1 MKKIFILFLSIIL
14 LLSLSSCDSNDKK
27 MKGFTYEELGEYLS
41 TIDGLTNPEDET
53 VIPCGEDQI
62 YVLKSMY
69 INQDNAALN
78 SKICLWGLF
87 TLKKESTRHSEGYS
101 YELIDPYTDLGIPH
115 EHPSKYMQETK
126 KPDEFAYYLESYN
139 YNSSPHWTEWVKYH
153 IPVHPEYRHYEPGGN
168 FSTVWFNPSTGALE
182 EVVYICEKE
191 NETEIYIIYQEI
203 GLFNGFGINTY
214 LTSEELHETLIASD
228 LKMADM
234 NKGTVKEFSD
244 WFMCK
249 YCEEIPPAFAD
260 IKAEVIYY
268 TTKGVYSTEFEESEY
283 NDPSIFYEDLKN
295 LGVNFDELRSYI
307 IKATVPHDGTVQD
320 IFWELI
326 G

>member
-1 MKKIFILFLSIIL
+1 MKKVFFIFICTVLLFA
-14 LLSLSSCDSNDKK
+14 LSSCDGGDKK

-41 TIDGLTNPEDET
+41 TIDGLTSAEDEV

-62 YVLKSMY
+62 YVIKSRY
-69 INQDNAALN
+69 ISSSHESKN
-78 SKICLWGLF
+78 SKICLSKLF
-87 TLKKESTRHSEGYS
+87 SLKKENTLKLEGYS
-101 YELIDPYTDLGIPH
+101 YEIIDPFIDLGIPH
-115 EHPSKYMQETK
+115 SDKYMQSTRIPK
-126 KPDEFAYYLESYN
+126 EFAYRLEAYN

-153 IPVHPEYRHYEPGGN
+153 IPVHQEHRFYEPGGN
-168 FSTVWFNPSTGALE
+168 FSAVWYNPSTNAVE

-214 LTSEELHETLIASD
+214 LTSEELHEKLKASNFKMRV
-228 LKMADM
+228 LK
-234 NKGTVKEFSD
+234 KGTVKEFSD
-244 WFMCK
+244 WFMGE
-249 YCEEIPPAFAD
+249 YVNEIPPAFAD
-260 IKAEVIYY
+260 IKDKYVYY
-268 TTKGVYSTEFEESEY
+268 TVYGNGFPIGGTYENY
-283 NDPSIFYEDLKN
+283 NAVEMFIPDLEQ

-307 IKATVPHDGTVQD
+307 IKATVPHNGTIQD

>member
-1 MKKIFILFLSIIL
+1 MKKVFFIFLCTVLLFA
-14 LLSLSSCDSNDKK
+14 LSSCDGGDKK
-27 MKGFTYEELGEYLS
+27 MDGFTYEELGEYFS
-41 TIDGLTNPEDET
+41 TIDGLTSAEDEV

-62 YVLKSMY
+62 YVIKSRY
-69 INQDNAALN
+69 ISSSHESKN
-78 SKICLWGLF
+78 SKIRLSGLF
-87 TLKKESTRHSEGYS
+87 SLKKENTLKLEGYS
-101 YELIDPYTDLGIPH
+101 YEIIDPFNDLGIPH
-115 EHPSKYMQETK
+115 SDKYMQSTRIPK
-126 KPDEFAYYLESYN
+126 EFAYRLEAYN

-153 IPVHPEYRHYEPGGN
+153 IPVHPEHRFYEPGGN
-168 FSTVWFNPSTGALE
+168 FSAVWYNPSTNAVE

-214 LTSEELHETLIASD
+214 LTSEELHEKLKASNF
-228 LKMADM
+228 KMRVRK
-234 NKGTVKEFSD
+234 KGTVKEFSD
-244 WFMCK
+244 WFMCE
-249 YCEEIPPAFAD
+249 YLEEIPPAFAD
-260 IKAEVIYY
+260 IKAEYVYY
-268 TTKGVYSTEFEESEY
+268 GTKGVYSEEFEKSEY

-307 IKATVPHDGTVQD
+307 IKATVPHNGTIQD

>member
-1 MKKIFILFLSIIL
+1 MKKILILFICMIFLFSF
-14 LLSLSSCDSNDKK
+14 SSCDNSDKK
-27 MKGFTYEELGEYLS
+27 MKGFSYEELGEYLS
-41 TIDGLTNPEDET
+41 TIDGLTSAEEEV

-62 YVLKSMY
+62 YVRKSMY
-69 INQDNAALN
+69 ISRSNESKN

-87 TLKKESTRHSEGYS
+87 SLKKENTLKLEGYS
-101 YELIDPYTDLGIPH
+101 YELIDPFVDLGIPH
-115 EHPSKYMQETK
+115 SDKYMQSARIPK
-126 KPDEFAYYLESYN
+126 EFAYELEACN

-153 IPVHPEYRHYEPGGN
+153 IPVHPEHRFYEPGGN
-168 FSTVWFNPSTGALE
+168 FSAVWYNPSTNAVE

-214 LTSEELHETLIASD
+214 LTSEELHEKLKSSD
-228 LKMADM
+228 FKMRVRK
-234 NKGTVKEFSD
+234 KGTVKEFSD
-244 WFMCK
+244 WFMCE
-249 YCEEIPPAFAD
+249 YLEEIPPAFAD
-260 IKAEVIYY
+260 IKAEYVYY
-268 TTKGVYSTEFEESEY
+268 GTKGVYSEEFEKSEY